1 MTDNRRNNGSNG
13 FICTLIASTSMN
25 EFSFT
30 PDNSIFAN
38 REALLE
44 EWTPDSLVGRDEE
57 LSRYH
62 AALQPVINNETPS
75 NVFLYGKSGVG
86 KTAATQYLLRTL
98 EHDVTNVPGLELT
111 TIEINCDGLNT
122 SYQVAVKL
130 VNELR
135 EPGRQIS
142 NTGYPQASV
151 YEFLFDELDAYGGT
165 VLIVLDEVD
174 HIEDDSLLY
183 KLSRARSN
191 GDISGAKLGMIGIS
205 NDLDFRN
212 QLSSKVRSSLCE
224 KEVSF
229 SAYDA
234 NELRLVL
241 EQRKQVAFKDDVL
254 TDGVIAMCAAYGAK
268 DSGDARKALDLLLE
282 AGDVARESG
291 SKVVSEAHV
300 QDARE
305 RVQTDQVV
313 EGIRNYS
320 QHGKLV
326 LYSLTVL
333 HERNETPARTRDI
346 VDTYQEVAHS
356 EGVNPVSDR
365 SVRDYLGEL
374 AQLGITSS
382 MEYNRGKDGGK
393 YNEHRLEQSVSAV
406 QSGLST
412 LLESA

>member
-1 MTDNRRNNGSNG
+1 MAD
-13 FICTLIASTSMN
+13 
-25 EFSFT
+25 FSFVPNT
-30 PDNSIFAN
+30 SIFQN

-44 EWTPDSLVGRDEE
+44 EWTPETLVGRDEE
-57 LSRYH
+57 LKRYH

-86 KTAATQYLLRTL
+86 KTAATRYLLGTL
-98 EHDVTNVPGLELT
+98 EEDATNVPELELT
-111 TIEINCDGLNT
+111 TIEVNCDGLNT

-151 YEFLFDELDAYGGT
+151 YEFLFDELNACGGT

-183 KLSRARSN
+183 KLPRARSN
-191 GDISGAKLGMIGIS
+191 GDISETKLGVIGIS

-241 EQRKQVAFKDDVL
+241 EQREGVAFQDDVL
-254 TDGVIAMCAAYGAK
+254 EDGVIAMCAAYGAK

-282 AGDVARESG
+282 AGDVARENG
-291 SKVVSEAHV
+291 SEMITEAHV
-300 QDARE
+300 EAARE
-305 RVQTDQVV
+305 RIQTDQVV
-313 EGIRNYS
+313 EGIQNYS

-326 LYSLTVL
+326 LYALTRL
-333 HERNETPARTRDI
+333 HERGETPARTRE
-346 VDTYQEVAHS
+346 VMEMYEKVAHS
-356 EGVNPVSDR
+356 KGMSPVSER

-374 AQLGITSS
+374 AQLGIASS
-382 MEYNRGKDGGK
+382 AEHNRGKSGGK
-393 YNEHRLEQSVSAV
+393 YKEHRLEQSVSAIRN
-406 QSGLST
+406 GLST
-412 LLESA
+412 LLESS

>member
-1 MTDNRRNNGSNG
+1 
-13 FICTLIASTSMN
+13 MN

-30 PDNSIFAN
+30 PDNSVFAN

-44 EWTPDSLVGRDEE
+44 EWTPDNLVGRDEE

-75 NVFLYGKSGVG
+75 NIFLYGKSGVG
-86 KTAATQYLLRTL
+86 KTAATRYLLRTL
-98 EHDVTNVPGLELT
+98 EEDATNVPKLELT

-151 YEFLFDELDAYGGT
+151 YEFLFDELDACGGT
-165 VLIVLDEVD
+165 ILIVLDEVD
-174 HIEDDSLLY
+174 HIEDDSMLY

-191 GDISGAKLGMIGIS
+191 GDITNAKLGVIGIS
-205 NDLDFRN
+205 NDLDFRS

-234 NELRLVL
+234 NELRFVL
-241 EQRKQVAFKDDVL
+241 EQREQVAFQDGIL
-254 TDGVIAMCAAYGAK
+254 EDGVTAMCAAYGAK

-282 AGDVARESG
+282 AGDIARESG
-291 SKVVSEAHV
+291 LGIVTETHV
-300 QDARE
+300 EDARE

-313 EGIRNYS
+313 EGIQNYS

-326 LYSLTVL
+326 LYTLTIL
-333 HERNETPARTRDI
+333 HERGETPARTHDI

-356 EGVNPVSDR
+356 EGVTPVSER

-374 AQLGITSS
+374 SQLGITSS
-382 MEYNRGKDGGK
+382 MKYNRGKEGGK
-393 YNEHRLEQSVSAV
+393 YNEHQLEQSVSAV
-406 QSGLST
+406 RSGLST

>member
-1 MTDNRRNNGSNG
+1 MTD
-13 FICTLIASTSMN
+13 
-25 EFSFT
+25 FSFV
-30 PDNSIFAN
+30 PNASIFQN

-44 EWTPDSLVGRDEE
+44 EWTPETLVGRDEE
-57 LSRYH
+57 LKRYH

-86 KTAATQYLLRTL
+86 KTAATRYLLRTL
-98 EHDVTNVPGLELT
+98 EADATNVPELGLT
-111 TIEINCDGLNT
+111 TIEVNCDGLNT

-151 YEFLFDELDAYGGT
+151 YEFLFDELDACGGT

-183 KLSRARSN
+183 KLPRARSN
-191 GDISGAKLGMIGIS
+191 GDINDAKLGVIGIS

-234 NELRLVL
+234 DELRLVI
-241 EQRKQVAFKDDVL
+241 EQREGVAFQDDVL
-254 TDGVIAMCAAYGAK
+254 EGGVIAMCAAYGAK

-282 AGDVARESG
+282 AGDVARENG
-291 SKVVSEAHV
+291 SEMVTEDHV
-300 QDARE
+300 EVARE

-313 EGIRNYS
+313 EGIQNYS

-326 LYSLTVL
+326 LYALTLL
-333 HERNETPARTRDI
+333 HERGETPARTRD
-346 VDTYQEVAHS
+346 VLEMYREVAHS
-356 EGVNPVSDR
+356 EGVSPVSER

-374 AQLGITSS
+374 AQLGIASS
-382 MEYNRGKDGGK
+382 AEHNRGKSGGK
-393 YNEHRLEQSVSAV
+393 YKEHRLEQSVSAIRN
-406 QSGLST
+406 GLST
-412 LLESA
+412 LLDSN

>member
-1 MTDNRRNNGSNG
+1 
-13 FICTLIASTSMN
+13 MN

-30 PDNSIFAN
+30 PDNSVFAN

-44 EWTPDSLVGRDEE
+44 EWTPDNLVGRDEE

-75 NVFLYGKSGVG
+75 NIFLYGKSGVG
-86 KTAATQYLLRTL
+86 KTAATRYLLRTL
-98 EHDVTNVPGLELT
+98 EEDATNVPKLELT

-151 YEFLFDELDAYGGT
+151 YEFLFDELDACGGT
-165 VLIVLDEVD
+165 ILIVLDEVD
-174 HIEDDSLLY
+174 HIEDDSMLY

-191 GDISGAKLGMIGIS
+191 GDITNAKLGVIGIS
-205 NDLDFRN
+205 NDLDFRS

-234 NELRLVL
+234 NELRFVL
-241 EQRKQVAFKDDVL
+241 EQREQVAFQDGIL
-254 TDGVIAMCAAYGAK
+254 EDGVTAMCAAYGAK

-282 AGDVARESG
+282 AGDIARESG
-291 SKVVSEAHV
+291 LGVVTETHV
-300 QDARE
+300 EDARE

-313 EGIRNYS
+313 EGIQNYS

-326 LYSLTVL
+326 LYTLTIL
-333 HERNETPARTRDI
+333 HERGETPARTHDI

-356 EGVNPVSDR
+356 EGVTPVSER

-374 AQLGITSS
+374 SQLGITSS
-382 MEYNRGKDGGK
+382 MKYNRGKEGGK
-393 YNEHRLEQSVSAV
+393 YNEHQLEQSVSAV
-406 QSGLST
+406 RSGLST